1 MFRSINITLLRSEEG
16 WGAFEMR
23 TTFLTVL
30 LLSVFMVAHSQTH
43 GGMQMGAGIDKPA
56 TLVSGMGSLH
66 HPVSTTNPE
75 AQKFFDQ
82 GLSFVYAFNHDEAV
96 KSFKRAAELD
106 PQMAMA
112 YWGIALA
119 LGPNINLDVDPARE
133 KAAYDSVQKALAMVA
148 KAPENE
154 RVYVE
159 VLAKRYSSDPNA
171 DLKKLA
177 LDYKNGMGDLVKRYP
192 DDLDAATLFAESA
205 MDLRPWQLWSADG
218 KPAEGTEE
226 IIATLES
233 VLRRNPN
240 HVGAIHYYIHAV
252 EASPNPERALAYAP
266 KLATLMPAAGH
277 VVHMPAH
284 IFQRTGNYGEA
295 AQSNEQAAA
304 ADRAYIKSTG
314 AQGVY
319 PLMYYSHNLHFL
331 SIAYSMEGRF
341 VDSMKAARQLED
353 NVAPHLK
360 EMPMLEGFM
369 TVTPL
374 LLVRFH
380 RWDDIDKL
388 PQPDA
393 SLVAGNAVLHFVRG
407 TASVARGRIPE
418 AETELND
425 LRAAEKRVPASS
437 MFGLNPAGKILKIA
451 EVVLT
456 AKISAVKHDD
466 KSAIKLLRE
475 AVELEDSLAYD
486 EPPAWFLPVRE
497 SLGGVLLRSGSY
509 PEAEQ
514 VFRADLDR
522 NKRNGRSLFGLLE
535 SLKAQ
540 KKTYATSLV
549 QQQFESAWKNAD
561 TKLVIA
567 DL

>member
-1 MFRSINITLLRSEEG
+1 
-16 WGAFEMR
+16 
-23 TTFLTVL
+23 
-30 LLSVFMVAHSQTH
+30 
-43 GGMQMGAGIDKPA
+43 
-56 TLVSGMGSLH
+56 
-66 HPVSTTNPE
+66 
-75 AQKFFDQ
+75 
-82 GLSFVYAFNHDEAV
+82 
-96 KSFKRAAELD
+96 
-106 PQMAMA
+106 
-112 YWGIALA
+112 
-119 LGPNINLDVDPARE
+119 
-133 KAAYDSVQKALAMVA
+133 
-148 KAPENE
+148 
-154 RVYVE
+154 
-159 VLAKRYSSDPNA
+159 
-171 DLKKLA
+171 
-177 LDYKNGMGDLVKRYP
+177 MGDLVKRYP

-277 VVHMPAH
+277 IVHMPAH

-388 PQPDA
+388 AQPDA

-486 EPPAWFLPVRE
+486 EPPAWYYPIRE
-497 SLGGVLLRSGSY
+497 SLGAALLLSGDAAG
-509 PEAEQ
+509 AES
-514 VFRADLDR
+514 VFREGLR
-522 NKRNGRSLFGLLE
+522 RSPNNGRMLFGLLE

-540 KKTYATSLV
+540 RKSDAVAWV
-549 QQQFESAWKNAD
+549 QREFEAAWKGAD
-561 TKLVIA
+561 VELRIA